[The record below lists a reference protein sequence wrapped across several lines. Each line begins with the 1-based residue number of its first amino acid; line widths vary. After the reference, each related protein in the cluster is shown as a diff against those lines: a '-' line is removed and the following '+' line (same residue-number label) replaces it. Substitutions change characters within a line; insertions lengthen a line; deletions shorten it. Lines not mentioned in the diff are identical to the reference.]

1 MAAAIDTEQ
10 CTGCPAIK
18 ICTRWNSSGTW
29 DYTKGKNPCR
39 PVKIYARPRITE
51 EPIPNPRPESCKGC
65 IAEGTCTIDQQFVC
79 SRKYYCKP
87 AVSTTDKMHIIIDD
101 KNTPITPI
109 IDAEQVQRDRF
120 RLRDQK

>member
-1 MAAAIDTEQ
+1 MGQVTLKIRNDK
-10 CTGCPAIK
+10 TGWIVERESDFDVAV
-18 ICTRWNSSGTW
+18 SGMDNDIREAVHSDLAPW

-87 AVSTTDKMHIIIDD
+87 AATG
-101 KNTPITPI
+101 
-109 IDAEQVQRDRF
+109 ER
-120 RLRDQK
+120 